1 MRNALFSAYL
11 RVTVGHPLLAALAV
25 VLLFAAAIFY
35 AQDFRLDASSDSLV
49 LENDQDLAYYRTVT
63 DRYGSEEFIV
73 VTYTPHG
80 DLFSDATFQDV
91 QALKQDLLDVDII
104 ASVTTILDVPLIQ
117 SPPVTLTEVAQDTR
131 TLLDPGTDREMARQE
146 FKTSPLYRNLLV
158 SPDGSTTAIQGTLT
172 TVPDLGRL
180 LEERNRLRQAAA
192 QGELTADQSE
202 RLAEVSQRYDQLS
215 ETRQAEISDGIAQ
228 IRTIM
233 DGYRDNADL
242 FLGGVPMIASDMI
255 DFVRS
260 DIEIFSG
267 VVGVLLVLL
276 LALAFRRL
284 RWVVLPTTICAVVVI
299 SMVGLLGFM
308 DWPVTVVS
316 SNFTALTLI
325 ITLSLTVHLV
335 VRHMELHAEHPD
347 ASQRWLV
354 SETLRSK
361 FAPSVF
367 TTATTIISFA
377 SLIIADIRPVID
389 FGLMMVCGVALAFL
403 VTFLLYPA
411 ALTPLKTGSPS
422 ISSRDITAHI
432 TQAFAGVIERFG
444 KLTLALYAI
453 LLVAAVI
460 GITRLGVENRFIDY
474 FKPSTEIYQ
483 GMVQIDKKL
492 GGTTPLDII
501 INAPQ
506 DFLDDQA
513 AFEEEFGGAL
523 GSGGLSADS
532 YWFNSYELET
542 VQAIHDYLDGLP
554 ETGKVLSLATTM
566 DMMTQLNGGEP
577 LSNFILS
584 IMYKRL
590 PADIK
595 SILIDPY
602 MSDDGNQI
610 RFSIRVIDSDQNLRR
625 DALLKKVRTDLIEQ
639 FELEPEQVHLSGLL
653 VLYNNVLQ
661 SLFDSQI
668 KTMGTVFIVIALMLA
683 VLFRSIPLALI
694 GVVPTLFAAA
704 SILGL
709 MGWLGIPLD
718 IMTITIAA
726 ITIGIGVDNTIH
738 YTHRFVEEVTGDGPA
753 HGDYWAAMRNTH
765 GSVGRAIYYTSITV
779 TVGFSILALS
789 NFVPITYFGLFTGLA
804 MLLALIA
811 NLTLLPLLFALVKPI
826 RVPATS

>member
-1 MRNALFSAYL
+1 MWR
-11 RVTVGHPLLAALAV
+11 
-25 VLLFAAAIFY
+25 
-35 AQDFRLDASSDSLV
+35 
-49 LENDQDLAYYRTVT
+49 
-63 DRYGSEEFIV
+63 
-73 VTYTPHG
+73 
-80 DLFSDATFQDV
+80 
-91 QALKQDLLDVDII
+91 
-104 ASVTTILDVPLIQ
+104 
-117 SPPVTLTEVAQDTR
+117 SP
-131 TLLDPGTDREMARQE
+131 
-146 FKTSPLYRNLLV
+146 F
-158 SPDGSTTAIQGTLT
+158 
-172 TVPDLGRL
+172 
-180 LEERNRLRQAAA
+180 
-192 QGELTADQSE
+192 
-202 RLAEVSQRYDQLS
+202 
-215 ETRQAEISDGIAQ
+215 
-228 IRTIM
+228 
-233 DGYRDNADL
+233 
-242 FLGGVPMIASDMI
+242 
-255 DFVRS
+255 
-260 DIEIFSG
+260 
-267 VVGVLLVLL
+267 
-276 LALAFRRL
+276 
-284 RWVVLPTTICAVVVI
+284 W
-299 SMVGLLGFM
+299 
-308 DWPVTVVS
+308 
-316 SNFTALTLI
+316 
-325 ITLSLTVHLV
+325 
-335 VRHMELHAEHPD
+335 
-347 ASQRWLV
+347 
-354 SETLRSK
+354 
-361 FAPSVF
+361 
-367 TTATTIISFA
+367 
-377 SLIIADIRPVID
+377 
-389 FGLMMVCGVALAFL
+389 
-403 VTFLLYPA
+403 TFLLYPA
-411 ALTPLKTGSPS
+411 ALRPLKTGSPS

-738 YTHRFVEEVTGDGPA
+738 YSHRLVEEV
-753 HGDYWAAMRNTH
+753 
-765 GSVGRAIYYTSITV
+765 
-779 TVGFSILALS
+779 LS
-789 NFVPITYFGLFTGLA
+789 
-804 MLLALIA
+804 LIH
-811 NLTLLPLLFALVKPI
+811 I
-826 RVPATS
+826 

>member
-1 MRNALFSAYL
+1 MRQSLFSAYV
-11 RVTVGHPLLAALAV
+11 RMTVGHPVVAGLLVA
-25 VLLFAAAIFY
+25 LLFGLALLY
-35 AQDFRLDASSDSLV
+35 APDFRLDASSDSLV
-49 LENDQDLAYYRTVT
+49 LENDNDLAYYRTVT

-73 VTYTPHG
+73 VTYTPDG
-80 DLFSDATFQDV
+80 DLFSDETLARLG
-91 QALKQDLLDVDII
+91 ALKAALLDVDMI

-117 SPPVTLTEVAQDTR
+117 SPPMSLTEVAQGTR
-131 TLLDPGTDREMARQE
+131 TLLDPGTDREMAREE
-146 FKTSPLYRNLLV
+146 FLNSPLYRNLLV

-172 TVPDLGRL
+172 AAPELEAL
-180 LEERNRLRQAAA
+180 LTQRNALRRQAANGALSAA
-192 QGELTADQSE
+192 QQAELTS
-202 RLAEVSQRYDQLS
+202 VSARYDELS
-215 ETRQAEISDGIAQ
+215 AQRQTAITEGIEQ
-228 IRTIM
+228 IREIM
-233 DGYRDNADL
+233 DGYRDGAEL

-260 DIEIFSG
+260 DIELFSG
-267 VVGVLLVLL
+267 VVGVLLILL

-284 RWVVLPTTICAVVVI
+284 RWVVLPAAICTIVVLT
-299 SMVGLLGFM
+299 MVGLLGLM
-308 DWPVTVVS
+308 EWPVTVVS

-335 VRHMELHAEHPD
+335 VRHLELHAEHPE
-347 ASQRWLV
+347 AQQRWLV
-354 SETLRSK
+354 TETLRSK
-361 FAPSVF
+361 LAPSIF
-367 TTATTIISFA
+367 TTLTTIVSFA

-389 FGLMMVCGVALAFL
+389 FGLMMVCGVALAF
-403 VTFLLYPA
+403 VITFLLYPA
-411 ALTPLKTGSPS
+411 ALTLLKPGTPS
-422 ISSRDITAHI
+422 IGQRDVTAHV
-432 TQAFAGVIERFG
+432 TQGFAGAIERFG
-444 KLTLALYAI
+444 GLTLAVYAVV
-453 LLVAAVI
+453 LVAAVI

-492 GGTTPLDII
+492 GGTTPLDVI

-506 DFLDDQA
+506 DFLDEQA
-513 AFEEEFGGAL
+513 AFAEEFGDAL

-532 YWFNSYELET
+532 YWYNSYELET
-542 VQAIHDYLDGLP
+542 VQAIHDYLDELP

-584 IMYKRL
+584 IMYNRL

-602 MSDDGNQI
+602 MSDDGNQV
-610 RFSIRVIDSDQNLRR
+610 RFSIRVIDSDSNLRR
-625 DALLKKVRTDLIEQ
+625 DALLKKIRSDLTEQ
-639 FELEPEQVHLSGLL
+639 FDLQPEQLRLSGLL

-668 KTMGTVFIVIALMLA
+668 KTMGTVFVVIALMLA

-738 YTHRFVEEVTGDGPA
+738 YTHRFVEELTGDGPA
-753 HGDYWAAMRNTH
+753 RGDYWAAMRNTH

-789 NFVPITYFGLFTGLA
+789 NFVPIMYFGLFTGLA

-811 NLTLLPLLFALVKPI
+811 NLTLLPLLFAVIKPI
-826 RVPATS
+826 RVPAAA

>member
-1 MRNALFSAYL
+1 M
-11 RVTVGHPLLAALAV
+11 
-25 VLLFAAAIFY
+25 
-35 AQDFRLDASSDSLV
+35 
-49 LENDQDLAYYRTVT
+49 
-63 DRYGSEEFIV
+63 
-73 VTYTPHG
+73 
-80 DLFSDATFQDV
+80 
-91 QALKQDLLDVDII
+91 
-104 ASVTTILDVPLIQ
+104 
-117 SPPVTLTEVAQDTR
+117 
-131 TLLDPGTDREMARQE
+131 
-146 FKTSPLYRNLLV
+146 
-158 SPDGSTTAIQGTLT
+158 
-172 TVPDLGRL
+172 
-180 LEERNRLRQAAA
+180 
-192 QGELTADQSE
+192 
-202 RLAEVSQRYDQLS
+202 
-215 ETRQAEISDGIAQ
+215 
-228 IRTIM
+228 
-233 DGYRDNADL
+233 
-242 FLGGVPMIASDMI
+242 
-255 DFVRS
+255 
-260 DIEIFSG
+260 
-267 VVGVLLVLL
+267 
-276 LALAFRRL
+276 
-284 RWVVLPTTICAVVVI
+284 
-299 SMVGLLGFM
+299 
-308 DWPVTVVS
+308 
-316 SNFTALTLI
+316 
-325 ITLSLTVHLV
+325 
-335 VRHMELHAEHPD
+335 
-347 ASQRWLV
+347 
-354 SETLRSK
+354 
-361 FAPSVF
+361 
-367 TTATTIISFA
+367 
-377 SLIIADIRPVID
+377 
-389 FGLMMVCGVALAFL
+389 
-403 VTFLLYPA
+403 
-411 ALTPLKTGSPS
+411 
-422 ISSRDITAHI
+422 
-432 TQAFAGVIERFG
+432 
-444 KLTLALYAI
+444 
-453 LLVAAVI
+453 
-460 GITRLGVENRFIDY
+460 ENRFIDY

-753 HGDYWAAMRNTH
+753 HGDYRAAMRNTH

>member
-1 MRNALFSAYL
+1 MRQSLFSAYV
-11 RVTVGHPLLAALAV
+11 RATVGHPLVAALLVA
-25 VLLFAAAIFY
+25 LLFGLALVHAPE
-35 AQDFRLDASSDSLV
+35 FRLDASSDSLV
-49 LENDQDLAYYRTVT
+49 LESDDDLAYYRTVT

-73 VTYTPHG
+73 VTYTPDG
-80 DLFSDATFQDV
+80 DLFSDDTLARLQS
-91 QALKQDLLDVDII
+91 LKQELLDVDII
-104 ASVTTILDVPLIQ
+104 ASVTSILDVPLIQ
-117 SPPVTLTEVAQDTR
+117 SPPMGLAEVAQGTR
-131 TLLDPGTDREMARQE
+131 TLLDPGTNREMAREE
-146 FKTSPLYRNLLV
+146 FVNSPLYRNLLV

-172 TVPDLGRL
+172 PTPELAQL
-180 LEERNRLRQAAA
+180 LDERNELRRLAANETLSAEQAARLEAVSARYDTLSAQRQAAI
-192 QGELTADQSE
+192 T
-202 RLAEVSQRYDQLS
+202 
-215 ETRQAEISDGIAQ
+215 DGIET
-228 IRTIM
+228 IRQIM
-233 DGYRDNADL
+233 DGYRDDAEL

-260 DIEIFSG
+260 DIELFSG
-267 VVGVLLVLL
+267 VVGVLLILL

-284 RWVVLPTTICAVVVI
+284 RWVVLPATICTVVVL

-308 DWPVTVVS
+308 EWPVTVVS

-335 VRHMELHAEHPD
+335 VRHLELHAEHPD
-347 ASQRWLV
+347 ATQRWLV
-354 SETLRSK
+354 TETLRSK
-361 FAPSVF
+361 LAPSIF
-367 TTATTIISFA
+367 TTLTTIVSFA

-403 VTFLLYPA
+403 FTFLLYPA
-411 ALTPLKTGSPS
+411 ALTPLKPGTPS
-422 ISSRDITAHI
+422 IGQTDVTARI
-432 TQAFAGVIERFG
+432 TQGFAGTIERFG
-444 KLTLALYAI
+444 GVTLAIYATVLI
-453 LLVAAVI
+453 AAVI

-483 GMVQIDKKL
+483 GMVKIDKKL

-506 DFLDDQA
+506 DFLDEQA
-513 AFEEEFGGAL
+513 AFAEEFGDAL

-532 YWFNSYELET
+532 YWYNSYELET
-542 VQAIHDYLDGLP
+542 VQAIHDYLDSLP

-566 DMMTQLNGGEP
+566 DMMTQLNDGEP

-584 IMYKRL
+584 IMYNRL

-610 RFSIRVIDSDQNLRR
+610 RFSIRVIDSDSNLRR
-625 DALLKKVRTDLIEQ
+625 DALLKKIRSDLIEQ
-639 FELEPEQVHLSGLL
+639 FDLQPEQLRLSGLL

-668 KTMGTVFIVIALMLA
+668 KTMGTVFVVIALMLA

-738 YTHRFVEEVTGDGPA
+738 YTHRFVEELTGDGPA
-753 HGDYWAAMRNTH
+753 RGDYWAAMRNTH

-789 NFVPITYFGLFTGLA
+789 NFVPIMYFGLFTGLA

-811 NLTLLPLLFALVKPI
+811 NLTLLPLLFAVIKPI
-826 RVPATS
+826 RRPAAS

>member
-1 MRNALFSAYL
+1 MWR
-11 RVTVGHPLLAALAV
+11 
-25 VLLFAAAIFY
+25 
-35 AQDFRLDASSDSLV
+35 
-49 LENDQDLAYYRTVT
+49 
-63 DRYGSEEFIV
+63 
-73 VTYTPHG
+73 
-80 DLFSDATFQDV
+80 
-91 QALKQDLLDVDII
+91 
-104 ASVTTILDVPLIQ
+104 
-117 SPPVTLTEVAQDTR
+117 SP
-131 TLLDPGTDREMARQE
+131 
-146 FKTSPLYRNLLV
+146 F
-158 SPDGSTTAIQGTLT
+158 
-172 TVPDLGRL
+172 
-180 LEERNRLRQAAA
+180 
-192 QGELTADQSE
+192 
-202 RLAEVSQRYDQLS
+202 
-215 ETRQAEISDGIAQ
+215 
-228 IRTIM
+228 
-233 DGYRDNADL
+233 
-242 FLGGVPMIASDMI
+242 
-255 DFVRS
+255 
-260 DIEIFSG
+260 
-267 VVGVLLVLL
+267 
-276 LALAFRRL
+276 
-284 RWVVLPTTICAVVVI
+284 W
-299 SMVGLLGFM
+299 
-308 DWPVTVVS
+308 
-316 SNFTALTLI
+316 
-325 ITLSLTVHLV
+325 
-335 VRHMELHAEHPD
+335 
-347 ASQRWLV
+347 
-354 SETLRSK
+354 
-361 FAPSVF
+361 
-367 TTATTIISFA
+367 
-377 SLIIADIRPVID
+377 
-389 FGLMMVCGVALAFL
+389 
-403 VTFLLYPA
+403 TFLLYPA
-411 ALTPLKTGSPS
+411 ALRPLKTGSPS